1 MRIMRDVIV
10 SRTGP
15 GELLAVSHT
24 PGVMG
29 ELLTL
34 ELSGG
39 AMSVQAGVVVL
50 ESRPVIVGGG
60 VRHRIRLALQ
70 QAGAD
75 ESAVSAGPGIELD
88 RSSAEAC

>member
-10 SRTGP
+10 SRTSP
-15 GELLAVSHT
+15 GELLAVSHS

-39 AMSVQAGVVVL
+39 TMSAQAGVVVL

-60 VRHRIRLALQ
+60 VRHRVRLALQ
-70 QAGAD
+70 SGAD
-75 ESAVSAGPGIELD
+75 GSAVSARPGIDLD